1 MKINKTIK
9 YRESY
14 QQIQD
19 ILSSRPKSSN
29 RDDILEWLRYTGL
42 VDNYVKKLEYENI
55 DSETLA
61 DEIQDIWLSICE
73 IEQSQW
79 DKLYYQSATAIK
91 AFVSGLIYRQIHS
104 NYSKIYFKYKK
115 PYIYFKHI
123 SDESWDVF
131 DNSNIMEPFD
141 DQYTNKEN
149 QTDIIKRNIEN
160 NNNDVYE

>member
-42 VDNYVKKLEYENI
+42 VDNYVKKLEYETI

-61 DEIQDIWLSICE
+61 DEIQEIWLSICE
-73 IEQSQW
+73 IEQNQW
-79 DKLYYQSATAIK
+79 DKLYYQSATSIK
-91 AFVSGLIYRQIHS
+91 AFISGLIYRQIHS
-104 NYSKIYFKYKK
+104 ETSKIYNKYKK

-123 SDESWDVF
+123 SDYSWDVF

-141 DQYTNKEN
+141 DQYTSKEN
-149 QTDIIKRNIEN
+149 SIDMIKRKIEN
-160 NNNDVYE
+160 NDNNIYE